1 MRITIPYGESE
12 KSFDLPDRN
21 LLYLVAHCLPKHPT
35 PWEEVETIGNALAS
49 PIGTQRL
56 KSLVGHRASKVAILV
71 DDWTRP
77 TPAFKVLPSL
87 LTELMDAGV
96 KGEAITIIIARGTHR
111 KPTRKELEMKLGSE
125 VLKAFR
131 VRHHENEDGERLV
144 NLGRTRRGTPIWI
157 NREFYEADLKIAV
170 GSLATHPLAG
180 YGGGA
185 KIVTPG
191 VSGRETIH
199 YNHSLIS
206 DPNARIGMTDGNPV
220 REDME
225 EIAKVAGLNFIV
237 NLILNE
243 KRQVLKAFAGDF
255 IKAHREAVKA
265 YEGLYGVKPLEASDI
280 VVLGACPRDA
290 TFGHATFSLYSA
302 VPMVKEG
309 GTIILVAPCLDG
321 PGSRLERLGFK
332 ELSSIDPEELMK
344 MIRSGEVEA
353 SGGAFDYCYA
363 KVLRRN
369 EVVLVSD
376 SFDRAQATELG
387 VGYAPSIEEGLE
399 EAFKKHG
406 KDATVTVLPM
416 GGMTVPLSQA

>member
-1 MRITIPYGESE
+1 LRITIPYGESV
-12 KSFDLPDRN
+12 KTFDLPDRN
-21 LLYLVAHCLPKHPT
+21 LLRIITHSLPKHPT
-35 PWEEVETIGNALAS
+35 LQEEEETIGKALAS
-49 PIGTQRL
+49 PIGAD
-56 KSLVGHRASKVAILV
+56 SLRSLASRGVSKVVILV

-77 TPAFKVLPSL
+77 TPVFKVWPSIL
-87 LTELMDAGV
+87 RELRSSGV
-96 KGEAITIIIARGTHR
+96 REEAITIIVARGTHR
-111 KPTRKELEMKLGSE
+111 KPTRKELEAKLGSE
-125 VLKAFR
+125 VLKAFK
-131 VRHHENEDGERLV
+131 VKHHENEDGERLI

-157 NREFYEADLKIAV
+157 NREFYEADLKIAI

-206 DPNARIGMTDGNPV
+206 DPNARIGVTDGNPV

-225 EIAKVAGLNFIV
+225 EIAKVAGLDFIV

-243 KRQVLKAFAGDF
+243 KRQVLRAFAGDF
-255 IKAHREAVKA
+255 VKAHREAVKA
-265 YEGLYGVKPLEASDI
+265 YEGLYGVRPQEPSDI

-321 PGSRLERLGFK
+321 PGSRLERLGYK
-332 ELSSIDPEELMK
+332 ELASIDPSELME

-363 KVLRRN
+363 KILRRN

-376 SFDRAQATELG
+376 SFTRHEAEELG
-387 VGYAPSIEEGLE
+387 VGYASTIEEGLE

-406 KDATVTVLPM
+406 RDATVTVIPQ
-416 GGMTVPLSQA
+416 GGMAVPLSQA